1 MIVELGHLALIL
13 AFCASMFQLV
23 VPTIGL
29 RYRWFNVA
37 SLASPLITIQFLLT
51 LLSFI
56 ILVLAFVRS
65 DFSVKLVAKNSHTLK
80 PLIYKISGTWGNH
93 EGSMLLWV
101 LILTFFGF
109 LVAFFGNNLRNSFKI
124 KVLIIQSAIACF
136 FFAFIL
142 FTSNPFERY
151 DIPPFN
157 GLGLNPLLQD
167 PGLAFHP
174 PFLYLGYVGLSM
186 SFSFAVAALIE
197 GKVDS
202 VWARWVRPWTLLAW
216 IFLTIGIALG
226 SWWAYYELGWGGW
239 WFWDPVENASFMPW
253 LISAAL
259 VHSAIVLEKREILKS
274 WTILLAILAFS
285 FSLLGTFIVRSG
297 IITSVHA
304 FATDPTRGIFIL
316 LILVVA
322 TGGGLAL
329 FAVRYRHLNST
340 RSFSVISR
348 ESALVVNNLLLV
360 VSSFVVLIGT
370 LWPLFSD
377 LVFEKRVSV
386 GPPYFDIA
394 FTPFFVAIAMVLPVG
409 AMLTW
414 KRSNLSYAIFSL
426 WPALLLGIS
435 LGALVWSFQTGG
447 RMLGPVGVSL
457 ATWLICG
464 ALADLWSRAR
474 GKTMVNRFFRLL
486 RTHRSDFGKCVAH
499 CGLGIIIF
507 GISAIT
513 AWESEDIRVLSPG
526 ETYTMGQYE
535 LKFLEVNK
543 FQNQNYIATQ
553 GEFRV
558 YKDEDYLFSLFP
570 EKRFYPIARVGT
582 TEAAIDQNL
591 LRDLYLVLG
600 EEQES
605 GMWSIRTYLKPF
617 AIWIWIG
624 AFSMAFGGALSIS
637 DRRFRFSSG
646 AKKFSKAML

>member
-1 MIVELGHLALIL
+1 MIVEFGHLALIL
-13 AFCASMFQLV
+13 AFCASVFLIV

-29 RYRWFNVA
+29 RFRWINFTN
-37 SLASPLITIQFLLT
+37 LASPLTIFQFFFT
-51 LLSFI
+51 LISFL
-56 ILVLAFVRS
+56 ILMSAFIRS

-93 EGSMLLWV
+93 EGSMLLWI

-109 LVAFFGNNLRNSFKI
+109 LVACFGQSLRHDFKV
-124 KVLIIQSAIACF
+124 KVLIIQSAIAAF
-136 FFAFIL
+136 FYAFIL

-151 DIPPFN
+151 LIPPFN

-186 SFSFAVAALIE
+186 SFSFAIAALIE

-202 VWARWVRPWTLLAW
+202 VWARWVRPWTLIAW

-274 WTILLAILAFS
+274 WTVLLAILAFS

-322 TGGGLAL
+322 TGGGLIL
-329 FAVRYRHLNST
+329 FAIRSRDLNS
-340 RSFSVISR
+340 RQSFSIVSK
-348 ESALVVNNLLLV
+348 ESALIVNNLLLV
-360 VSSFVVLIGT
+360 VSAFVVLIGT

-386 GPPYFDIA
+386 GAPYFNIA

-409 AMLTW
+409 AMLSW
-414 KRSNLSYAIFSL
+414 KRAKLNQVVFSL
-426 WPALLLGIS
+426 WPALILGVV
-435 LGALVWSFQTGG
+435 LGAIVWSFQTGG
-447 RMLGPVGVSL
+447 RILGPVGVSL

-464 ALADLWSRAR
+464 ALTDIWARAR
-474 GKTMVNRFFRLL
+474 GNTATKRIRRLL
-486 RTHRSDFGKCVAH
+486 RGHRSDFGKCVAH

-513 AWESEDIRVLSPG
+513 AWETEDIRIVSPG
-526 ETYTMGQYE
+526 EKFNLGQYE
-535 LKFLEVNK
+535 FQFLGVR
-543 FQNQNYIATQ
+543 QYRNQNFMTTQ

-558 YKDEDYLFSLFP
+558 DKDGKFIDSLLP
-570 EKRFYPIARVGT
+570 EKRFYPVAGIWT
-582 TEAAIDQNL
+582 TEAAIDQSL

-600 EEQES
+600 EEQDD
-605 GMWSIRTYLKPF
+605 GKWTVRTYVKPF
-617 AIWIWIG
+617 AIWIWLG
-624 AFSMAFGGALSIS
+624 ALCMALGGILSIS
-637 DRRFRFSSG
+637 DRRFRFSAGS
-646 AKKFSKAML
+646 KKVL